1 MTGRVVVVGGGI
13 AGLTAAYRLR
23 AAGGPEV
30 TVLEAEPVP
39 GGKVR
44 SVEVGGVELEAGP
57 DSLIARKPWA
67 VGLCRELGL
76 GHNLV
81 APATDRTYVWTEA
94 GLRRFPIG
102 PFGIPAGLG
111 ELWGW
116 AGMSRRGRLRALG
129 DLVRKPEKGEGDRS
143 LGSLLRRRLGDEAT
157 DALVAPLLG
166 GLFAGDV
173 DRLSAEAT
181 FPELA
186 EWERRDGSLIRG
198 ARAAAKA
205 AGPGSPSMFLRLEGG
220 LGRLTGALAEAIGA
234 RLRCGTAVDVVE
246 PDRGR
251 YLVRAGRVEH
261 SAGRTEHPA
270 DAVVMASPAFVAAG
284 LVERLAPEAA
294 MLLRQIPYAST
305 AVVLL
310 VYAEGTGDALP
321 DATGFVVPAGKAPLT
336 ACTFVSRKWP
346 RPELGSRAVLRCF
359 VGGVGAEDVLDA
371 PDREIAEAVCGHVAA
386 LVELPAAP
394 EAWRVVR
401 WLKAM
406 PQYEV
411 GHLER
416 LARIEGSLPPGVF
429 LAGSGYR
436 GVGLP
441 DCVRSGNEVA
451 GRVLAHLAG
460 LPAKDVEQERV

>member
-13 AGLTAAYRLR
+13 AGLTAAYRLV

-30 TVLEAEPVP
+30 TVLEADAVP

-44 SVEVGGVELEAGP
+44 SIEVGGVELEAGP

-67 VGLCRELGL
+67 VELCRELGV
-76 GHNLV
+76 GHDLV

-102 PFGIPAGLG
+102 PFGIPADPR
-111 ELWGW
+111 ELWSW
-116 AGMSRRGRLRALG
+116 AGISRRGKLRALG
-129 DLVRKPEKGEGDRS
+129 DLVRKPKKAEGDQS
-143 LGSLLRRRLGDEAT
+143 LGSLLRRRLGDEVT

-181 FPELA
+181 FPELV
-186 EWERRDGSLIRG
+186 EWERRHGSLIRG

-205 AGPGSPSMFLRLEGG
+205 AGPGAPSMFLRLEGG
-220 LGRLTGALAEAIGA
+220 LGRLTGALAEALGE
-234 RLRCGTAVDVVE
+234 RLRCSTVVDAVERDH
-246 PDRGR
+246 GR
-251 YLVRAGRVEH
+251 YVVGAGGAEH
-261 SAGRTEHPA
+261 SARRTEHPA
-270 DAVVMASPAFVAAG
+270 DAVVLSSPAFVGAG

-294 MLLRQIPYAST
+294 RLLRQIPYAST

-310 VYAEGTGDALP
+310 AYAEGTGDALP
-321 DATGFVVPAGKAPLT
+321 DATGFVVPAGRAPLT

-371 PDREIAEAVCGHVAA
+371 PDREIAEAVCRHVAA
-386 LVELPAAP
+386 LVELPPAP

-401 WLKAM
+401 WPKAM

-416 LARIEGSLPPGVF
+416 VARIEGSLPAGVF

-441 DCVRSGNEVA
+441 DCVRSGNEAA

-460 LPAKDVEQERV
+460 LPAKDVEEERV

>member
-13 AGLTAAYRLR
+13 AGLTAAYRLV
-23 AAGGPEV
+23 AAGGSEV

-67 VGLCRELGL
+67 IELCRELGL
-76 GHNLV
+76 GHDLV
-81 APATDRTYVWTEA
+81 APATDRTYIWTDV
-94 GLRRFPIG
+94 GLVRFPSG
-102 PFGIPAGLG
+102 PFGIPVDPR
-111 ELWGW
+111 ELWSW
-116 AGMSRRGRLRALG
+116 EGMSRRGKLRALG
-129 DLVRKPEKGEGDRS
+129 DLVRRPKKGAGDQS

-157 DALVAPLLG
+157 DTLVAPLLG

-173 DRLSAEAT
+173 DRLSVEAT
-181 FPELA
+181 FPELV
-186 EWERRDGSLIRG
+186 EWERRHGSLIRG

-205 AGPGSPSMFLRLEGG
+205 AGPGAPSMFLRLEGG
-220 LGRLTGALAEAIGA
+220 LGRLTGALAEAIGD
-234 RLRCGTAVDVVE
+234 RLHCGTAVEAVE
-246 PDRGR
+246 RDHGR
-251 YLVRAGRVEH
+251 YVVRAGGAEH
-261 SAGRTEHPA
+261 SDGRTEHPA
-270 DAVVMASPAFVAAG
+270 DAVILASPAFVAAG

-294 MLLRQIPYAST
+294 VSLREIPYAST

-310 VYAEGTGDALP
+310 VYPEGTGDALP

-346 RPELGSRAVLRCF
+346 QPELGSRAVLRCF
-359 VGGVGAEDVLDA
+359 VGGVSAEDVMDA
-371 PDREIAEAVCGHVAA
+371 PDGEIAEAVCRHVAA
-386 LVELPAAP
+386 LVELPPAP
-394 EAWRVVR
+394 EAWKVVR
-401 WLKAM
+401 WPKAM

-441 DCVRSGNEVA
+441 DCVRSGNETA

-460 LPAKDVEQERV
+460 LPAKDAEQERV